1 MAYSKQ
7 MIIEAIKLERTGGE
21 LLGTLVDR
29 YGAEMVVEAL
39 GIPHLSWSLGIKP
52 GIEADYED
60 DE

>member
-1 MAYSKQ
+1 